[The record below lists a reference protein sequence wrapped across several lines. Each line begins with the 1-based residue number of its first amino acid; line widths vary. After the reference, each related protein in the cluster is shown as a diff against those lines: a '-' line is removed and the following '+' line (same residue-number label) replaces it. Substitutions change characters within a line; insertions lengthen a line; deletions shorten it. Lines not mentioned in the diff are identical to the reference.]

1 MNNIEYIKYTFIHR
15 KIVIYLANKYKIQ
28 DKEILEQIRKHDLDK
43 MFMYLFY
50 AKKNVSEMHRKL
62 SSHHDN
68 EIEKNYA
75 DYIEMVLDWESARYT
90 KSDKPLNAYDTLYK
104 YYPQLEEQILP
115 ILKEFKIDK
124 TNMMMEDDV
133 LNYAK
138 SIKDVSI
145 SEIKK
150 ELHEYIDYI
159 LK

>member
-1 MNNIEYIKYTFIHR
+1 MDNIEYIKYTFIHR

-28 DKEILEQIRKHDLDK
+28 DKKILEQIRKHDLDK

-50 AKKNVSEMHRKL
+50 TKKNVSKIHRKL

-68 EIEKNYA
+68 EIEKNHA

-104 YYPQLEEQILP
+104 YYQQLEEQILP